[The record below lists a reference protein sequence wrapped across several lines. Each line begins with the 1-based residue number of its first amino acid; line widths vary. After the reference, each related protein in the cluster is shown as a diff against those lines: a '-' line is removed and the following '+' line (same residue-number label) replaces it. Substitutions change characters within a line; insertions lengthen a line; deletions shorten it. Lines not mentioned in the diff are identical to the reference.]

1 MNKTDKEKA
10 LSTGLTLFIIA
21 ILVGAVVY
29 QQTPTEDPAPTLS
42 VETES
47 DEISLAEMPEL
58 APVIEAIEEAY
69 AEEIRIVSEPVGIPS
84 FVEAFADARNLLGA
98 GQTFFWNG
106 SEYSTNNAED
116 LITASPES
124 DSELSE
130 SNFAVEDS
138 SGEILTLSENP

>member
-29 QQTPTEDPAPTLS
+29 QQTPTEDPAPALS
-42 VETES
+42 VESES
-47 DEISLAEMPEL
+47 HEISLAEIPEL
-58 APVIEAIEEAY
+58 APVIESIEEAN
-69 AEEIRIVSEPVGIPS
+69 AEVIPVVSEPIGIPS
-84 FVEAFADARNLLGA
+84 FVDAFADARNRLGP

-106 SEYSTNNAED
+106 NEYSTNKAED
-116 LITASPES
+116 LITASPDP
-124 DSELSE
+124 DSESSE

-138 SGEILTLSENP
+138 SGEILTLSETP